1 MAIGASPF
9 AVLRLVMAKGLTLV
23 GIGTVLGLVMG
34 IAVERFLN
42 SMVFDAG
49 RVDIVAYLV
58 VVPSMVLVTL
68 LAAYVPARRGADRAD
83 AGSAARVVG

>member
-1 MAIGASPF
+1 
-9 AVLRLVMAKGLTLV
+9 V
-23 GIGTVLGLVMG
+23 GIGTAIGLAMSV
-34 IAVERFLN
+34 AVERFLN

-68 LAAYVPARRGADRAD
+68 LAAYVPARR
-83 AGSAARVVG
+83 AAQIAPTLALRHE